1 MLDVSVS
8 YNRYKFIGYEFLT
21 WLWYVIEN
29 DKDILSDSES
39 PDALVEIG
47 NRLVLQNHLTH
58 TVETITIKGDDA
70 GLEEAYMA
78 LQKGAV
84 VTEINLSYK
93 SEEQIWR
100 FCLKG
105 ESLGISNL
113 KTPDTAPI
121 EKKEDIEGAILEK
134 GYLYEKLFSF
144 LDKTFNR
151 FINLRISEAWSMN
164 IVPEIQKW
172 IRSSER
178 K

>member
-29 DKDILSDSES
+29 DQDFLNDSEN
-39 PDALVEIG
+39 PGAQVEIG
-47 NRLVLQNHLTH
+47 NRMVLQNHLTH
-58 TVETITIKGDDA
+58 TIETITIKGDDA
-70 GLEEAYMA
+70 GLEEGYMA

-84 VTEINLSYK
+84 VTEINLAYK
-93 SEEQIWR
+93 SEDLTWR

-151 FINLRISEAWSMN
+151 FISLRISEAWNMN
-164 IVPEIQKW
+164 IVSNIQKW
-172 IRSSER
+172 IRSGER

>member
-29 DKDILSDSES
+29 EKDALSDSES
-39 PDALVEIG
+39 PGSQVEIG
-47 NRLVLQNHLTH
+47 NRIVLQNHLTH

-70 GLEEAYMA
+70 GLEEGYLA

-84 VTEINLSYK
+84 VTEINLVYK
-93 SEEQIWR
+93 SDELTWR
-100 FCLKG
+100 FCIKG

-121 EKKEDIEGAILEK
+121 ETPDDAEGAILEK
-134 GYLYEKLFSF
+134 GYLYEKLFAF
-144 LDKTFNR
+144 LDKTFDR
-151 FINLRISEAWSMN
+151 FIRLRISESWLNNVVPN
-164 IVPEIQKW
+164 IGKW
-172 IRSSER
+172 IRSTAE

>member
-29 DKDILSDSES
+29 EKDFLKDSENLG
-39 PDALVEIG
+39 AQVEIG
-47 NRLVLQNHLTH
+47 NRVVLQNHLTH

-70 GLEEAYMA
+70 GLEEGYMA

-84 VTEINLSYK
+84 VTEINLTYK
-93 SEEQIWR
+93 SEDLTWR

-121 EKKEDIEGAILEK
+121 EIKEDIEGAILEK
-134 GYLYEKLFSF
+134 GYFYEKLFSF

-151 FINLRISEAWSMN
+151 FIRLRISDAWNTDMVST
-164 IVPEIQKW
+164 IQKW
-172 IRSSER
+172 IRFSER